1 MVGGRWM
8 SSVFDMNG
16 EVALITGAAGD
27 LGRHFARVLAE
38 AGAAVALVGRRGSA
52 VAEEAERLR
61 GFGYHAIGLAAD
73 VTDAQ
78 TLNIAMDDAAAQ
90 LGPISLLVNNAGR
103 TVTLPALELEEADW
117 DGILDTNLKGA
128 WLASRAMAKRWIAAK
143 RPGNIIN
150 TASILGLRV
159 AGQTLP
165 YAVSKAGLIQMTR
178 ALSLEWARH
187 DIRINALAPGYI
199 LTDLNR
205 DFFSSEAGANLVK
218 RIPQRRL
225 GQLDD
230 LTGPLLLLAARASSY
245 MTGSVLTVDGG
256 HLNSGL

>member
-1 MVGGRWM
+1 M
-8 SSVFDMNG
+8 SSVFDLKG

-38 AGAAVALVGRRGSA
+38 AGAAVALIGRRGA
-52 VAEEAERLR
+52 LVAEEAERLR
-61 GFGYHAIGLAAD
+61 RFGYRAIGLAAD
-73 VTDAQ
+73 VTQAHALA
-78 TLNIAMDDAAAQ
+78 TAFDDAAAE
-90 LGPISLLVNNAGR
+90 LGPISILVNNAGR
-103 TVTLPALELEEADW
+103 AVTQPALEVEEADW
-117 DGILDTNLKGA
+117 DDILDTNLKGA

-150 TASILGLRV
+150 IASILGLRV
-159 AGQTLP
+159 TGQTLP
-165 YAVSKAGLIQMTR
+165 YTVSKAGLIQMTR

-205 DFFSSEAGANLVK
+205 DFFAGEAGTTMIK